1 MREKIRKSRS
11 ASEDAGVIMKA
22 VQAKVTDILRL
33 IHVNTANDI
42 LLRCCNVQQLVV
54 ILLS

>member
-11 ASEDAGVIMKA
+11 TSEDAGVMKA

-42 LLRCCNVQQLVV
+42 LLRCCNVQQPVV